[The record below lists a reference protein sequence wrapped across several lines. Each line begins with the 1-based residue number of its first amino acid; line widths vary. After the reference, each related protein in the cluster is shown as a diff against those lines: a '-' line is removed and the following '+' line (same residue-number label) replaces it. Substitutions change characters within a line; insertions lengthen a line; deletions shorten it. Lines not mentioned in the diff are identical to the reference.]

1 MTADEWFRFWSEN
14 LIQDLAPNTL
24 RNYRDRCKHNI
35 QSKVLQELLGYSSIR
50 TTMDRS
56 VGVTDESLSRAV
68 RQFEAGG
75 RAGRKN
81 GAEMVRKRERSGCCA
96 EK

>member
-1 MTADEWFRFWSEN
+1 MQ
-14 LIQDLAPNTL
+14 L
-24 RNYRDRCKHNI
+24 
-35 QSKVLQELLGYSSIR
+35 KVLQGLLGHSSIR

-56 VGVTDESLSRAV
+56 VGVTDESLSQAV

-81 GAEMVRKRERSGCCA
+81 GAEMV
-96 EK
+96 